1 MLLLGKT
8 HNRRGRWTWEQ
19 VPGANCWGEL
29 SQIRRRNNRSS
40 TNSASI
46 LLRSTVVSKGRSLSG
61 RVVNTNY
68 IPITKGGS
76 YSMSPSSSD
85 LSGRKIRFEFD
96 TESGETMAWL
106 LNFDKIITKGMGGTL
121 PEQADLS
128 GIKRVLDIACGP
140 GGWALEV
147 AREHLEIE
155 VTGIDISESMI
166 RFAKAL
172 ATSRGYDNASFKVM
186 DVKQPLVF
194 ADASFDLVNERTLYG
209 VMGPGEWPQLLAE
222 CKRILRPG
230 GIIRLTELE
239 MPVTTSPAL
248 NELWYLHTRAFYK
261 LGRSFSV
268 DEWHIGI
275 NAVLKRLL
283 RDAGFQDIKHQGH
296 VIDISAGTAD
306 FEGFFRHFVYVFGL
320 AKPFL
325 LKVTGLT
332 EQEYD
337 RLYQHMQAEMLSS
350 DFCGRWTW
358 EQAPGANC

>member
-1 MLLLGKT
+1 M
-8 HNRRGRWTWEQ
+8 
-19 VPGANCWGEL
+19 
-29 SQIRRRNNRSS
+29 
-40 TNSASI
+40 
-46 LLRSTVVSKGRSLSG
+46 
-61 RVVNTNY
+61 
-68 IPITKGGS
+68 
-76 YSMSPSSSD
+76 
-85 LSGRKIRFEFD
+85 
-96 TESGETMAWL
+96 
-106 LNFDKIITKGMGGTL
+106 
-121 PEQADLS
+121 
-128 GIKRVLDIACGP
+128 
-140 GGWALEV
+140 

-155 VTGIDISESMI
+155 VTGIDISEAMI

-239 MPVTTSPAL
+239 APVSTSLAL
-248 NELWYLHTRAFYK
+248 NELWYHHTRAFYK

-275 NAVLKRLL
+275 NPVLKRLL
-283 RDAGFQDIKHQGH
+283 RD
-296 VIDISAGTAD
+296 AGTAD

-325 LKVTGLT
+325 LKVAELT
-332 EQEYD
+332 EQEHE
-337 RLYQHMQAEMLSS
+337 RLYQHMQAEMLAS
-350 DFCGRWTW
+350 DFCGLWTYVTAW
-358 EQAPGANC
+358 GEKPAEAQA